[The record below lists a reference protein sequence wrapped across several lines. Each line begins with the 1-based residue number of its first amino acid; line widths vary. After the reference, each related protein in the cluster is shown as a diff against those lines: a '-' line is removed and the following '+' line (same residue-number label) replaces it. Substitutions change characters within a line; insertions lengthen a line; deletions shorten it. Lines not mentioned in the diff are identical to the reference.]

1 MADALVS
8 TSLRPSFYAPIPES
22 AREDLLLAYRQ
33 FLERR
38 NGDMNFD
45 ERGFSLREKW
55 LGEAA
60 SWDSQY
66 KGKVDGEAFNRA
78 YGSFDEVKNLS
89 IQEVAL
95 LTFVKANAG
104 EAYGV
109 EVVNRVRQKR
119 VDGTKLFHQVEKLLG
134 FEETYHTRILI
145 GATQHFGVK
154 VEGAW
159 RPNLQLRLLIGSLA
173 YAPGLFFHPILL
185 ASEISG
191 VFMFQWMLKR
201 VGELFRDQPAVRESM
216 EQRLIEILVDEV
228 GHVAFNRMAVGPLGL
243 SLVRNMAAG
252 VLRGVSGTTPEYKAL
267 GLNEHEMGKLN
278 SFDLEQLPEE
288 VLRRAYFV

>member
-8 TSLRPSFYAPIPES
+8 TSLRPSIYAPIPES
-22 AREDLLLAYRQ
+22 AREDLLLAYRR

-38 NGDMNFD
+38 NGDMDFT
-45 ERGFSLREKW
+45 RGFSLREDW
-55 LGEAA
+55 LREAA
-60 SWDSQY
+60 SWKSEYQ
-66 KGKVDGEAFNRA
+66 GKVDGEAFNRA
-78 YGSFDEVKNLS
+78 YASFDEVKHLS
-89 IQEVAL
+89 LQEVAL

-109 EVVNRVRQKR
+109 EVVGRVRQKR
-119 VDGTKLFHQVEKLLG
+119 QDGTKLFHQVERLLG

-159 RPNLQLRLLIGSLA
+159 RPTLQLRLLIGSLA

-201 VGELFRDQPAVRESM
+201 VGEIFRDQPAVRESM

-228 GHVAFNRMAVGPLGL
+228 GHVAFNRMAVGPTGL
-243 SLVRNMAAG
+243 SVARKMAAG
-252 VLRGVSGTTPEYKAL
+252 VLRGVAGTTPEYKAL
-267 GLNEHEMGKLN
+267 GMTEHEMGKLN

-288 VLRRAYFV
+288 VLRRSYFV

>member
-22 AREDLLLAYRQ
+22 VREDLLRAYRE

-38 NGDMNFD
+38 NGDMD
-45 ERGFSLREKW
+45 LTRGFSRREEWLR
-55 LGEAA
+55 EAA

-66 KGKVDGEAFNRA
+66 TGPVDGGNFNRA
-78 YGSFDEVKNLS
+78 YASFAEVKKLS
-89 IQEVAL
+89 LPELAL

-109 EVVNRVRQKR
+109 EVVGRVRQKR
-119 VDGTKLFHQVEKLLG
+119 QDGTKLFHQVEKLLG

-154 VEGAW
+154 VAGAW
-159 RPNLQLRLLIGSLA
+159 KPTLQLRLLIGSLA

-185 ASEISG
+185 ASEIAG
-191 VFMFQWMLKR
+191 VYMFQWMLKR
-201 VGELFRDQPAVRESM
+201 VGEIFKDQPAVRESM

-228 GHVAFNRMAVGPLGL
+228 GHVAFNRMAVGPTGL
-243 SLVRNMAAG
+243 SVARKMAAG
-252 VLRGVSGTTPEYKAL
+252 VLRGVSGHTPEYKAL
-267 GLNEHEMGKLN
+267 GMTEDEMSKLN
-278 SFDLEQLPEE
+278 SFDLQHLPEE
-288 VLRRAYFV
+288 VLRRSYFV

>member
-1 MADALVS
+1 MADALAP
-8 TSLRPSFYAPIPES
+8 TSLRPSFYSPIPES
-22 AREDLLLAYRQ
+22 AREDLLQDYRR

-38 NGDMNFD
+38 NGDMDFT
-45 ERGFSLREKW
+45 RGFSLREDW
-55 LGEAA
+55 LKQAA
-60 SWDSQY
+60 GWRSEYQ
-66 KGKVDGEAFNRA
+66 GRVDGAAFNRA
-78 YGSFDEVKNLS
+78 YESFGEVKHLS
-89 IQEVAL
+89 LPEVAL

-109 EVVNRVRQKR
+109 EVVGRVRHKR
-119 VDGTKLFHQVEKLLG
+119 QDGTKLFHQVERLLG
-134 FEETYHTRILI
+134 YEETYHTRILI

-159 RPNLQLRLLIGSLA
+159 KPNLQLRLLIGSLA

-201 VGELFRDQPAVRESM
+201 VGEIFREQPAVRESM

-243 SLVRNMAAG
+243 SVARKMAAG
-252 VLRGVSGTTPEYKAL
+252 VLRGVAGTTPEYKAL
-267 GLNEHEMGKLN
+267 GMTESEMSKLEG
-278 SFDLEQLPEE
+278 FDLDQLPEE
-288 VLRRAYFV
+288 VRRRSYFV

>member
-1 MADALVS
+1 MADALVP
-8 TSLRPSFYAPIPES
+8 TSLRSSFYAPIPES
-22 AREDLLLAYRQ
+22 VREDLLVAYRQ

-38 NGDMNFD
+38 NGDMD
-45 ERGFSLREKW
+45 LSRGFSLREEW
-55 LGEAA
+55 LREAS

-66 KGKVDGEAFNRA
+66 QGPVDGEQFNRA
-78 YGSFDEVKNLS
+78 YASFAEVKKLS
-89 IQEVAL
+89 LPELAL

-119 VDGTKLFHQVEKLLG
+119 VDGTKLFHQVERLLS

-159 RPNLQLRLLIGSLA
+159 RPTLQLRLLIGSLA

-201 VGELFRDQPAVRESM
+201 VGEIFRDQPAVRESM

-228 GHVAFNRMAVGPLGL
+228 GHVAFNRMAVGPTGL
-243 SLVRNMAAG
+243 SVARKMAAG
-252 VLRGVSGTTPEYKAL
+252 VLRGVAGTTPEYKAL
-267 GLNEHEMGKLN
+267 GMTEHEMGKLN

-288 VLRRAYFV
+288 VLRRSYFV

>member
-8 TSLRPSFYAPIPES
+8 TSLRPSFYAPIPDS
-22 AREDLLLAYRQ
+22 VREDLLRAYRE

-38 NGDMNFD
+38 NGDMD
-45 ERGFSLREKW
+45 LTRGFSRREEWLR
-55 LGEAA
+55 EAA

-66 KGKVDGEAFNRA
+66 QGPVDGENFNRA
-78 YGSFDEVKNLS
+78 YASFAEVKKLS
-89 IQEVAL
+89 PQELAL

-119 VDGTKLFHQVEKLLG
+119 VDGTKLFHQVERLLS

-159 RPNLQLRLLIGSLA
+159 KPNLQLRLLIGSLA
-173 YAPGLFFHPILL
+173 YAPGIFFHPILL

-191 VFMFQWMLKR
+191 VFVFHWMLKR
-201 VGELFRDQPAVRESM
+201 MGEIFKEQPAIRESM

-228 GHVAFNRMAVGPLGL
+228 GHVAFNRMAVGPQGL
-243 SLVRNMAAG
+243 SVVRKMVPG
-252 VLRGVSGTTPEYKAL
+252 VMQGVTGTTPEYKAM
-267 GLNEHEMGKLN
+267 GLEGHELSRING
-278 SFDLEQLPEE
+278 FDLDQLPEE

>member
-1 MADALVS
+1 MADALVP
-8 TSLRPSFYAPIPES
+8 TSLRPSFYSPIPES
-22 AREDLLLAYRQ
+22 AREDLLLAYRR

-38 NGDMNFD
+38 NGDMDFT
-45 ERGFSLREKW
+45 RGFSLREQW
-55 LGEAA
+55 LREAA
-60 SWDSQY
+60 SWRSEY
-66 KGKVDGEAFNRA
+66 TGPVDGEAFNRA
-78 YGSFDEVKNLS
+78 YANFAEVKKLS
-89 IQEVAL
+89 LQELAL

-109 EVVNRVRQKR
+109 EVVNRVRHKR
-119 VDGTKLFHQVEKLLG
+119 QDATKLFHQVERLLS

-191 VFMFQWMLKR
+191 VFIFQWMLHR
-201 VGELFRDQPAVRESM
+201 VGEVFREQPAVRESM

-243 SLVRNMAAG
+243 SVVRRMVPG
-252 VLRGVSGTTPEYKAL
+252 VLRGATGTTPEYKAI
-267 GLNEHEMGKLN
+267 GLDEHELSKVNG
-278 SFDLEQLPEE
+278 FDLHHLPEE

>member
-8 TSLRPSFYAPIPES
+8 TSLRPSFYAPIPDS
-22 AREDLLLAYRQ
+22 LREDLLRAYRE

-38 NGDMNFD
+38 NGDMD
-45 ERGFSLREKW
+45 LTRGFSRREEWLRE
-55 LGEAA
+55 AS

-66 KGKVDGEAFNRA
+66 QGPVDGEQFNRA
-78 YGSFDEVKNLS
+78 YASFAEVKKLS
-89 IQEVAL
+89 LPELAL

-119 VDGTKLFHQVEKLLG
+119 VDGTKLFHQVERLLS

-159 RPNLQLRLLIGSLA
+159 KPNLQLRLLIGSLA
-173 YAPGLFFHPILL
+173 YAPGIFFHPILL

-191 VFMFQWMLKR
+191 VFVFHWMLER
-201 VGELFRDQPAVRESM
+201 VGEIFKDQPAVRESM

-243 SLVRNMAAG
+243 SVVRNMVPG
-252 VLRGVSGTTPEYKAL
+252 VMQGVTGTTPEYKAM
-267 GLNEHEMGKLN
+267 GLNGHELSKING
-278 SFDLEQLPEE
+278 FDLDQLPEE

>member
-22 AREDLLLAYRQ
+22 AREDLLLAYRR
-33 FLERR
+33 FLEQR
-38 NGDMNFD
+38 NGDMDFS
-45 ERGFSLREKW
+45 RGFSLREEW
-55 LGEAA
+55 LREAA
-60 SWDSQY
+60 SWDSPYQ
-66 KGKVDGEAFNRA
+66 GPVDGEGFNRA
-78 YGSFDEVKNLS
+78 YASFDEVKHLS
-89 IQEVAL
+89 LPEVAL

-119 VDGTKLFHQVEKLLG
+119 VDGTKLFHQVERLLG

-191 VFMFQWMLKR
+191 VFLFNWMLKR
-201 VGELFRDQPAVRESM
+201 VGEIFREQPAVRESM
-216 EQRLIEILVDEV
+216 ERRLIEILVDEV

-243 SLVRNMAAG
+243 SVVRNMVAG
-252 VLRGVSGTTPEYKAL
+252 VLRGVSGTTQEYKAL
-267 GLNEHEMGKLN
+267 GLDEHEMGRLEG
-278 SFDLEQLPEE
+278 FDLHHLPEE

>member
-8 TSLRPSFYAPIPES
+8 TSLRPSFFAPIPES
-22 AREDLLLAYRQ
+22 AREDLLLAYRR

-38 NGDMNFD
+38 NGDMDFT
-45 ERGFSLREKW
+45 RGFSLREEW
-55 LGEAA
+55 LREAA
-60 SWDSQY
+60 SWERPY
-66 KGKVDGEAFNRA
+66 EGRVDGEAFNRA
-78 YGSFDEVKNLS
+78 YASFGEVKHLS
-89 IQEVAL
+89 LPEVAL

-109 EVVNRVRQKR
+109 EVVSRVRHKR
-119 VDGTKLFHQVEKLLG
+119 QDGTKLFHQIERLLG

-159 RPNLQLRLLIGSLA
+159 KPNLQLRLLIGSLA

-201 VGELFRDQPAVRESM
+201 VGEIFRDQPAVRESM

-243 SLVRNMAAG
+243 SVARKMAAG
-252 VLRGVSGTTPEYKAL
+252 VLRGVAGTTPEYKAL
-267 GLNEHEMGKLN
+267 GMTESEMSKLDG
-278 SFDLEQLPEE
+278 FDLEQLPEE
-288 VLRRAYFV
+288 VRRRSYFV

>member
-1 MADALVS
+1 MADAMVS
-8 TSLRPSFYAPIPES
+8 TSLRPSIYSPIPES
-22 AREDLLLAYRQ
+22 AREDLLLAYRR

-38 NGDMNFD
+38 NGDMNF
-45 ERGFSLREKW
+45 EKGFSLREDW
-55 LGEAA
+55 LRQAA
-60 SWDSQY
+60 GWEGQY
-66 KGKVDGEAFNRA
+66 QGKVDEAAFNRA
-78 YGSFDEVKNLS
+78 YASFDAVKGLS
-89 IQEVAL
+89 LQEVAL

-109 EVVNRVRQKR
+109 EVVGKARQKR
-119 VDGTKLFHQVEKLLG
+119 YDTTKLFYQVEKLLG

-159 RPNLQLRLLIGSLA
+159 KPPLRLRLLIGTLA
-173 YAPGLFFHPILL
+173 HAPGLFFHPILL
-185 ASEISG
+185 ASEIAG

-201 VGELFRDQPAVRESM
+201 VGEIFKDQPAVRESM

-228 GHVAFNRMAVGPLGL
+228 GHVAFNRMAVGPTGL
-243 SLVRNMAAG
+243 SVARKMAAG
-252 VLRGVSGTTPEYKAL
+252 VLRGVSGHTPEYKAL
-267 GLNEHEMGKLN
+267 GMTEDEMSKLN
-278 SFDLEQLPEE
+278 SFDLQHLPDE

>member
-1 MADALVS
+1 MADAMVS
-8 TSLRPSFYAPIPES
+8 TSLRPSIYSPIPES
-22 AREDLLLAYRQ
+22 AREDLLLAYRR

-38 NGDMNFD
+38 NGDMNF
-45 ERGFSLREKW
+45 EKGFSLREDW
-55 LGEAA
+55 LRQAA
-60 SWDSQY
+60 SWEGQY
-66 KGKVDGEAFNRA
+66 QGKVDGEAFNRA
-78 YGSFDEVKNLS
+78 YASFDAVKGLS
-89 IQEVAL
+89 LQEVAL

-109 EVVNRVRQKR
+109 EVVGRVPQKR
-119 VDGTKLFHQVEKLLG
+119 QDGTKLFHQVEKLLG

-159 RPNLQLRLLIGSLA
+159 RPTLQLRLLIGSLA

-185 ASEISG
+185 ASEIAG

-201 VGELFRDQPAVRESM
+201 VGEIFKDQPAVRESM

-228 GHVAFNRMAVGPLGL
+228 GHVAFNRMAVGPTGL
-243 SLVRNMAAG
+243 SVARKMAAG
-252 VLRGVSGTTPEYKAL
+252 VLRGVSGHTPEYKAL
-267 GLNEHEMGKLN
+267 GMTESEMSKLN
-278 SFDLEQLPEE
+278 DFDLQHLPEE
-288 VLRRAYFV
+288 VLRRSYFV

>member
-8 TSLRPSFYAPIPES
+8 TSLRPSFYSPIPES
-22 AREDLLLAYRQ
+22 AREDLLQAYRK

-38 NGDMNFD
+38 NGDMDFT
-45 ERGFSLREKW
+45 RGFSLREEW
-55 LGEAA
+55 LREAA
-60 SWDSQY
+60 SWKSEF

-78 YGSFDEVKNLS
+78 YASFDEVRNLS
-89 IQEVAL
+89 LPEVAL

-119 VDGTKLFHQVEKLLG
+119 QDGTKLFHQVERLLG

-191 VFMFQWMLKR
+191 VFIFQWMLHR
-201 VGELFRDQPAVRESM
+201 VGEIFREQPAVRESM

-243 SLVRNMAAG
+243 SAARSMASG

-267 GLNEHEMGKLN
+267 GLNEHEMSKLN
-278 SFDLEQLPEE
+278 GFDLHHLPEE

>member
-22 AREDLLLAYRQ
+22 AREDLLLAYRR

-38 NGDMNFD
+38 NGDMNF
-45 ERGFSLREKW
+45 ERGFSLREEW
-55 LGEAA
+55 LREAA
-60 SWDSQY
+60 SWESQY
-66 KGKVDGEAFNRA
+66 QGRVDGEAFNRA
-78 YGSFDEVKNLS
+78 YASFDEVKHLS
-89 IQEVAL
+89 MQEVAL

-119 VDGTKLFHQVEKLLG
+119 VDGTKLFHQVERLLG

-191 VFMFQWMLKR
+191 VFLFQWMLKR
-201 VGELFRDQPAVRESM
+201 VGEIFREQPAVRESM

-243 SLVRNMAAG
+243 SVVRNLAAG

-267 GLNEHEMGKLN
+267 GLTESEMSKLDG
-278 SFDLEQLPEE
+278 FDLEQLPEE
-288 VLRRAYFV
+288 VRRRAYFV

>member
-22 AREDLLLAYRQ
+22 AREDLLLAYRR

-38 NGDMNFD
+38 NGDMD
-45 ERGFSLREKW
+45 LTRGFSLREEW
-55 LGEAA
+55 LREAS
-60 SWDSQY
+60 SWGSQY
-66 KGKVDGEAFNRA
+66 QGPVDGEQFNRA
-78 YGSFDEVKNLS
+78 YASFAEVKKLS
-89 IQEVAL
+89 LPELAL

-119 VDGTKLFHQVEKLLG
+119 VDGTKLFHQVERLLS

-173 YAPGLFFHPILL
+173 YAPGIFFHPILL

-191 VFMFQWMLKR
+191 VFVFHWMLKR
-201 VGELFRDQPAVRESM
+201 VGEIFKDQPAVRESM

-243 SLVRNMAAG
+243 SVVRNMVPSIMQG
-252 VLRGVSGTTPEYKAL
+252 VTGTTPEYKAM
-267 GLNEHEMGKLN
+267 GLNGHELSKING
-278 SFDLEQLPEE
+278 FDLDQLPEE